1 MADQLYF
8 SRDTRLFIQFR
19 NQDDE
24 DDNTAGAGQL
34 WEVPIL
40 DGYSFSQTTNTSEI
54 LLSEME
60 STVGVSRRGRRL
72 FTDSLAPA
80 EWSFSTYIR
89 PFKSKGQTA
98 LDSAGQG
105 VAGAEAGSG
114 VDVHSVEEVLWAA
127 MAGADVY
134 DSSTGIA
141 TVDNLQNGTDT
152 DRVEGT
158 YTITESD
165 YTAAGG
171 GSGASFTIAVNGSGV
186 TTVSAVASPGDGYA
200 VNDTITVASEKLGAA
215 AGDTAFTFD
224 VATLTTGAKGF
235 RRAVNKVSGPVITP
249 GADKSTIVLTESNR
263 SALHPMHLYFV
274 IETDVDNPVIYKC
287 AEAVVNEVS
296 IDFDVEGIA
305 TLNWSGFAKEIEDR
319 SVNFRRGTGTTLTVG
334 QTGNATTPKR
344 TQDGTDTDLLTVGD
358 FYFQSDNASG
368 TAVHMVKTVPGSGN
382 LTLVQAIDEAVT
394 STNTFIRNRLT
405 SIDITADNK
414 TVFPGG
420 MVTNGDGKYSLTMTG
435 GSFTIANNIT
445 YLVPDE
451 LGFVN
456 KPLEHVTGARN
467 VTGSATC
474 YLTLSDS
481 DKTSGTSRQFFNDLV
496 STTAMS
502 QVVNKFAVT
511 LKIGGSAQAGTPS
524 LVITMPNV
532 HFEVPSHQVE
542 DVISLESN
550 FHALPADFGTANELT
565 NIEYYAPATY
575 S

>member
-8 SRDTRLFIQFR
+8 SRDTRLFIEFR

-89 PFKSKGQTA
+89 PFKSKGGSVA
-98 LDSAGQG
+98 SG
-105 VAGAEAGSG
+105 VASADGSG
-114 VDVHSVEEVLWAA
+114 TDVHSVEEVLWAA
-127 MAGADVY
+127 MSGADVY

-141 TVDNLQNGTDT
+141 TVDSTTGGTDNSRT
-152 DRVEGT
+152 QGV

-165 YTAAGG
+165 FTVSPNN
-171 GSGASFTIAVNGSGV
+171 GSGASFTITIDGNGAASI
-186 TTVSAVASPGDGYA
+186 AIASPGDGYA
-200 VNDTITVASEKLGAA
+200 VNDTITIASEKIGAD
-215 AGDTAFTFD
+215 AGDTALGFD
-224 VATLTTGAKGF
+224 VATLTSGAKGF
-235 RRAVNKVSGPVITP
+235 RRAVNKVSGPVVTP
-249 GADKSTIVLTESNR
+249 AASNSTIVMTESNR

-274 IETDVDNPVIYKC
+274 IETDALNPVIYKC

-305 TLNWSGFAKEIEDR
+305 TLNWSGFAKEIDDR
-319 SVNFRRGTGTTLTVG
+319 SVNFRTGTGTTLTVG

-344 TQDGTDTDLLTVGD
+344 TQDGADTDLLTPGD
-358 FYFQSDNASG
+358 FYFQTDNAQG

-382 LTLVQAIDEAVT
+382 LTLTQAIDEAVT

-496 STTAMS
+496 STSAMS

-550 FHALPADFGTANELT
+550 FHALPSDFGSANELT

>member
-8 SRDTRLFIQFR
+8 SRDTRLFVQFR

-24 DDNTAGAGQL
+24 DANTAGAGQL

-80 EWSFSTYIR
+80 EWNFSTYIR
-89 PFKSKGQTA
+89 PFKSKGGSVA
-98 LDSAGQG
+98 SG
-105 VAGAEAGSG
+105 VASADGSG
-114 VDVHSVEEVLWAA
+114 TDVHSVEEVLWAA
-127 MAGADVY
+127 MSGADVY
-134 DSSTGIA
+134 DSATGIA
-141 TVDNLQNGTDT
+141 TVAVD
-152 DRVEGT
+152 EAI
-158 YTITESD
+158 TI
-165 YTAAGG
+165 
-171 GSGASFTIAVNGSGV
+171 
-186 TTVSAVASPGDGYA
+186 
-200 VNDTITVASEKLGAA
+200 ASEKIGAA

-224 VATLTTGAKGF
+224 VATLTSGAKGF
-235 RRAVNKVSGPVITP
+235 RRAVNKVSGPVVTP
-249 GADKSTIVLTESNR
+249 ASDNSTIVMTESNR

-274 IETDVDNPVIYKC
+274 IETDALNPVIYKC

-305 TLNWSGFAKEIEDR
+305 TLNWSGFAKEIEDM
-319 SVNFRRGTGTTLTVG
+319 SVNFRTGTGTTLTVG

-344 TQDGTDTDLLTVGD
+344 TQDGTDTDLLTAGD
-358 FYFQSDNASG
+358 FYFQTDNAQG

-382 LTLVQAIDEAVT
+382 LTLTQAIDEAVT

-496 STTAMS
+496 STSAMS

-511 LKIGGSAQAGTPS
+511 LKIGGSAQEGTPS

>member
-8 SRDTRLFIQFR
+8 SRDTRLFIEFR

-89 PFKSKGQTA
+89 PFKSKGGSVA
-98 LDSAGQG
+98 SG
-105 VAGAEAGSG
+105 VASADGSG
-114 VDVHSVEEVLWAA
+114 TDVHSVEEVLWAA
-127 MAGADVY
+127 MSGADVY

-141 TVDNLQNGTDT
+141 TVDSVQGGTDS
-152 DRVEGT
+152 DRTAGT

-165 YTAAGG
+165 FTATGG
-171 GSGASFTIAVNGSGV
+171 GSGASFTITVNGSGV
-186 TTVSAVASPGDGYA
+186 ASIAVASPGDGYA
-200 VNDTITVASEKLGAA
+200 VNDTITIQSEKIGDAVGGTDLG
-215 AGDTAFTFD
+215 FD
-224 VATLTTGAKGF
+224 VATLTSGAKGF
-235 RRAVNKVSGPVITP
+235 RRAVNKVSGPVVTP
-249 GADKSTIVLTESNR
+249 AASNSTIVMTESNR

-274 IETDVDNPVIYKC
+274 IETDALNPVIYKC

-305 TLNWSGFAKEIEDR
+305 TLNWSGFAKEIDDR
-319 SVNFRRGTGTTLTVG
+319 SVNFRTGTGTTLTVG

-344 TQDGTDTDLLTVGD
+344 TQDGTDTDLLTAGD
-358 FYFQSDNASG
+358 FYFQTDNAQG

-382 LTLVQAIDEAVT
+382 LTLTQAIDEAVT

-420 MVTNGDGKYSLTMTG
+420 AVTNGDGKYSLTMTG

-467 VTGSATC
+467 ITGSATC

-496 STTAMS
+496 STSAMS

-550 FHALPADFGTANELT
+550 FHALPSDFGSANELT

>member
-8 SRDTRLFIQFR
+8 SRDTRLFIEFR

-89 PFKSKGQTA
+89 PFKSKGGSVA
-98 LDSAGQG
+98 SG
-105 VAGAEAGSG
+105 VASADGSG
-114 VDVHSVEEVLWAA
+114 TDIHSVEEVLWAA
-127 MAGADVY
+127 MSGADVY

-141 TVDNLQNGTDT
+141 TVDSTTGGTQAART
-152 DRVEGT
+152 AGT

-165 YTAAGG
+165 YTAGG
-171 GSGASFTIAVNGSGV
+171 SGSGASFTITVNGSGV
-186 TTVSAVASPGDGYA
+186 ASIAVASPGDGYA
-200 VNDTITVASEKLGAA
+200 VNDTITIQSEKIGDAVGGTDLG
-215 AGDTAFTFD
+215 FD
-224 VATLTTGAKGF
+224 VATLTSGAKGF
-235 RRAVNKVSGPVITP
+235 RRAVNKVSGPVVTP
-249 GADKSTIVLTESNR
+249 AATNSTIVMTESNR

-274 IETDVDNPVIYKC
+274 IETDALNPVIYKC

-305 TLNWSGFAKEIEDR
+305 TLNWSGFAKEIDDR
-319 SVNFRRGTGTTLTVG
+319 SVNFRTGTGTTLTVG

-344 TQDGTDTDLLTVGD
+344 TQDGADTDLLTAGD
-358 FYFQSDNASG
+358 FYFQTDNAQG

-420 MVTNGDGKYSLTMTG
+420 MVANGDGKYSLTMTG

-496 STTAMS
+496 STAAMS

-532 HFEVPSHQVE
+532 HFEVPSHQIE

>member
-8 SRDTRLFIQFR
+8 SRDTRLFIEFR

-24 DDNTAGAGQL
+24 DANTAGAGQL

-89 PFKSKGQTA
+89 PFKSKGGSVA
-98 LDSAGQG
+98 SG
-105 VAGAEAGSG
+105 VATADGSG
-114 VDVHSVEEVLWAA
+114 TDIHSVEEVLWAA
-127 MAGADVY
+127 MSGADVY
-134 DSSTGIA
+134 DSATGIA
-141 TVDNLQNGTDT
+141 AVDTLTGAGVQSPVRTP
-152 DRVEGT
+152 GT

-165 YTAAGG
+165 YTTDVSGG
-171 GSGASFTIAVNGSGV
+171 GTGASFTVTVAANGT
-186 TTVSAVASPGDGYA
+186 TTVAVASPGDGYA
-200 VNDTITVASEKLGAA
+200 VDETISVASDKLGAA
-215 AGDTAFTFD
+215 AGGTAFTFD
-224 VATLTTGAKGF
+224 VQTLTSGAKGF
-235 RRAVNKVSGPVITP
+235 RRSVNKVSGPVVTP
-249 GADKSTIVLTESNR
+249 AASNSTIVMTESNR

-274 IETDVDNPVIYKC
+274 IETDALNPVIYKC

-305 TLNWSGFAKEIEDR
+305 TLNWSGFAKEIDDR
-319 SVNFRRGTGTTLTVG
+319 SVNFRTGTGTTLTVG

-344 TQDGTDTDLLTVGD
+344 TQDGTDTDLLTAGD
-358 FYFQSDNASG
+358 FYFQTDNAQG

-382 LTLVQAIDEAVT
+382 LTLTQAIDEAVT

-435 GSFTIANNIT
+435 GSFTISNNIT

-496 STTAMS
+496 STAAMS

-532 HFEVPSHQVE
+532 HFEVPSHQIE

>member
-8 SRDTRLFIQFR
+8 SRDTRLFIEFR

-89 PFKSKGQTA
+89 PFKSKGGSVA
-98 LDSAGQG
+98 SG
-105 VAGAEAGSG
+105 VASADGSG
-114 VDVHSVEEVLWAA
+114 TDIHSVEEVLWAA
-127 MAGADVY
+127 MSGADVY

-141 TVDNLQNGTDT
+141 TVDSTTGGTDT
-152 DRVEGT
+152 DRTAGT

-165 YTAAGG
+165 YTAGG
-171 GSGASFTIAVNGSGV
+171 SGSGASFTITVNGSGV
-186 TTVSAVASPGDGYA
+186 ASIAVASPGDGYA
-200 VNDTITVASEKLGAA
+200 VNDTITIQSEKIGDAVGSTDLG
-215 AGDTAFTFD
+215 FD
-224 VATLTTGAKGF
+224 VATLTSGAKGF
-235 RRAVNKVSGPVITP
+235 RRAVNKVSGPVVTP
-249 GADKSTIVLTESNR
+249 AATNSTIVMTESNR

-274 IETDVDNPVIYKC
+274 IETDALNPVIYKC

-305 TLNWSGFAKEIEDR
+305 TLNWSGFAKEIDDR
-319 SVNFRRGTGTTLTVG
+319 SVNFRTGTGTTLTVG

-344 TQDGTDTDLLTVGD
+344 TQDGTDTDLLTAGD
-358 FYFQSDNASG
+358 FYFQTDNAQG

-420 MVTNGDGKYSLTMTG
+420 MVANGDGKYSLTMTG
-435 GSFTIANNIT
+435 GSFTISNNIT

-467 VTGSATC
+467 VTGAATC

-496 STTAMS
+496 STAAMS

>member
-8 SRDTRLFIQFR
+8 SRDTRLFIEFR

-89 PFKSKGQTA
+89 PFKSKGGSVA
-98 LDSAGQG
+98 SG
-105 VAGAEAGSG
+105 VASADGSG
-114 VDVHSVEEVLWAA
+114 TDIHSVEEVLWAA
-127 MAGADVY
+127 MSGADVY

-141 TVDNLQNGTDT
+141 TVDSTTGGTDT
-152 DRVEGT
+152 DRTAGT

-165 YTAAGG
+165 YTAGG
-171 GSGASFTIAVNGSGV
+171 SGSGASFTITIDGNGAA
-186 TTVSAVASPGDGYA
+186 TIAVASPGDGYA
-200 VNDTITVASEKLGAA
+200 VNDTITIQSEKIGDAVGSTDLG
-215 AGDTAFTFD
+215 FD
-224 VATLTTGAKGF
+224 VATLTSGAKGF
-235 RRAVNKVSGPVITP
+235 RRAVNKVSGPVVTP
-249 GADKSTIVLTESNR
+249 AATNSTIVMTESNR

-274 IETDVDNPVIYKC
+274 IETDALNPVIYKC

-305 TLNWSGFAKEIEDR
+305 TLNWSGFAKEIDDR
-319 SVNFRRGTGTTLTVG
+319 SVNFRTGTGTTLTVG

-344 TQDGTDTDLLTVGD
+344 TQDGADTDLLTAGD
-358 FYFQSDNASG
+358 FYFQTDNAQG

-420 MVTNGDGKYSLTMTG
+420 MVANGDGKYSLTMTG
-435 GSFTIANNIT
+435 GSFTISNNIT

-467 VTGSATC
+467 VTGAATC

-496 STTAMS
+496 STAAMS

-532 HFEVPSHQVE
+532 HFEVPSHQIE

>member
-8 SRDTRLFIQFR
+8 SRDTRLFIEFR

-89 PFKSKGQTA
+89 PFKSKGGSVA
-98 LDSAGQG
+98 SG
-105 VAGAEAGSG
+105 VASADGSG
-114 VDVHSVEEVLWAA
+114 TDVHSVEEVLWAA
-127 MAGADVY
+127 MSGADVY

-141 TVDNLQNGTDT
+141 TVDSTTGGTDNSRT
-152 DRVEGT
+152 QGV

-165 YTAAGG
+165 FTVSPNN
-171 GSGASFTIAVNGSGV
+171 GSGASFTITIDGNGAASI
-186 TTVSAVASPGDGYA
+186 AIASPGDGYA
-200 VNDTITVASEKLGAA
+200 VNDTITIASEKIGAD
-215 AGDTAFTFD
+215 AGDTALGFD
-224 VATLTTGAKGF
+224 VATLTSGAKGF
-235 RRAVNKVSGPVITP
+235 RRAVNKVSGPVVTP
-249 GADKSTIVLTESNR
+249 AASNSTIVMTESNR

-274 IETDVDNPVIYKC
+274 IETDALNPVIYKC

-305 TLNWSGFAKEIEDR
+305 TLNWSGFAKEIDDR
-319 SVNFRRGTGTTLTVG
+319 SVNFRTGTGTTLTVG

-344 TQDGTDTDLLTVGD
+344 TQDGADTDLLTPGD
-358 FYFQSDNASG
+358 FYFQTDNAQG

-382 LTLVQAIDEAVT
+382 LTLTQAIDEAVT

-496 STTAMS
+496 STAAMS

-532 HFEVPSHQVE
+532 HFEVPSHQIE

-550 FHALPADFGTANELT
+550 FHALPSDFGSANELT

>member
-8 SRDTRLFIQFR
+8 SRDTRLFVQFR

-24 DDNTAGAGQL
+24 DADTAGAGQL

-80 EWSFSTYIR
+80 EWSFSTYVR
-89 PFKSKGQTA
+89 PFKSKGGSVA
-98 LDSAGQG
+98 SG
-105 VAGAEAGSG
+105 VATADGSG
-114 VDVHSVEEVLWAA
+114 TDIHSVEEVLWAA
-127 MAGADVY
+127 MSGADVY
-134 DSSTGIA
+134 DSSSGIA
-141 TVDNLQNGTDT
+141 TVNDLGGATDVS
-152 DRVEGT
+152 RLEAT

-165 YTAAGG
+165 YTTDVTDGG
-171 GSGASFTIAVNGSGV
+171 TGASFTITVDSNGV
-186 TTVSAVASPGDGYA
+186 TAVAAVASPGDGF
-200 VNDTITVASEKLGAA
+200 VVDETITVPSEKLGAS

-235 RRAVNKVSGPVITP
+235 RRAVNKVSGPVVTP
-249 GADKSTIVLTESNR
+249 AAATSTLVMTESNR
-263 SALHPMHLYFV
+263 SALHPMHMYFV
-274 IETDVDNPVIYKC
+274 IETDAENPIIYKMNESV
-287 AEAVVNEVS
+287 ANEVS

-305 TLNWSGFAKEIEDR
+305 TLNWSGFAKEINDV
-319 SVNFRRGTGTTLTVG
+319 SANFRTGTGTTMASG
-334 QTGNATTPKR
+334 QKR
-344 TQDGTDTDLLTVGD
+344 TQDGSDTGVALAAGDL
-358 FYFQSDNASG
+358 YFQTDNAQG
-368 TAVHMVKTVPGSGN
+368 TAVHLVNSTPAGGAH
-382 LTLVQAIDEAVT
+382 LTQAIDEAVT

-405 SIDITADNK
+405 NIDITASNT

-420 MVTNGDGKYSLTMTG
+420 AVTNGDGKYSLTMTG
-435 GSFTIANNIT
+435 GSFTISNNIT

-456 KPLEHVTGARN
+456 KPLEHVTGGRN
-467 VTGSATC
+467 ITGTSTC

-481 DKTSGTSRQFFNDLV
+481 DTTSGTSRQFFNDLT
-496 STTAMS
+496 STSAMS
-502 QVVNKFAVT
+502 QVVNQFNVV

-524 LVITMPNV
+524 LVITMPQV
-532 HFEVPSHQVE
+532 HFEVPSHSIE

-550 FHALPADFGTANELT
+550 FHALPADFGTANEVT
-565 NIEYYAPATY
+565 DIVYYAPATY

>member
-8 SRDTRLFIQFR
+8 SRDTRLFIEFR

-89 PFKSKGQTA
+89 PFKSKGGSVA
-98 LDSAGQG
+98 SG
-105 VAGAEAGSG
+105 VASADGSG
-114 VDVHSVEEVLWAA
+114 TDVHSVEEVLWAA
-127 MAGADVY
+127 MSGADVY

-141 TVDNLQNGTDT
+141 TVDSTTGGTDT
-152 DRVEGT
+152 DRTAGT

-165 YTAAGG
+165 FTATGG
-171 GSGASFTIAVNGSGV
+171 GSGASFTITVNGSGV
-186 TTVSAVASPGDGYA
+186 ASIAVASPGDGYA
-200 VNDTITVASEKLGAA
+200 VNDTITIQSEKIGDAVGGTDLG
-215 AGDTAFTFD
+215 FD
-224 VATLTTGAKGF
+224 VATLTSGAKGF
-235 RRAVNKVSGPVITP
+235 RRAVNKVSGPVVTP
-249 GADKSTIVLTESNR
+249 AASNSTIVMTESNR

-274 IETDVDNPVIYKC
+274 IETDALNPVIYKC

-305 TLNWSGFAKEIEDR
+305 TLNWSGFAKEIDDR
-319 SVNFRRGTGTTLTVG
+319 SVNFRTGTGTTLTVG

-344 TQDGTDTDLLTVGD
+344 TQDGTDTDLLTAGD
-358 FYFQSDNASG
+358 FYFQTDNAQG

-382 LTLVQAIDEAVT
+382 LTLTQAIDEAVT

-420 MVTNGDGKYSLTMTG
+420 AVTNGDGKYSLTMTG

-467 VTGSATC
+467 ITGSATC

-496 STTAMS
+496 STSAMS

-550 FHALPADFGTANELT
+550 FHALPSDFGSANELT

>member
-8 SRDTRLFIQFR
+8 SRDTRLFVQFR

-24 DDNTAGAGQL
+24 DANTAGAGQL

-89 PFKSKGQTA
+89 PFKSKGGSVA
-98 LDSAGQG
+98 SG
-105 VAGAEAGSG
+105 VASADGSG
-114 VDVHSVEEVLWAA
+114 TDVHSVEEVLWAA
-127 MAGADVY
+127 MSGADVY

-141 TVDNLQNGTDT
+141 TVDTLGGATDT
-152 DRVEGT
+152 DRTEGT

-165 YTAAGG
+165 YTTDVSGG
-171 GSGASFTIAVNGSGV
+171 GTGASFTVSVNGSGV
-186 TTVSAVASPGDGYA
+186 TTVAVASPGDGWA
-200 VNDTITVASEKLGAA
+200 VDETISIASEFIGAA

-224 VATLTTGAKGF
+224 VATLTAGAKGF
-235 RRAVNKVSGPVITP
+235 RRAVNKVSGPVVTP
-249 GADKSTIVLTESNR
+249 ATSTNTIVMTESNR

-274 IETDVDNPVIYKC
+274 IETDALNPVIYKC
-287 AEAVVNEVS
+287 AEAVANEVS
-296 IDFDVEGIA
+296 VDFDVEGIA
-305 TLNWSGFAKEIEDR
+305 TLNWSGFAKEIEDV
-319 SVNFRRGTGTTLTVG
+319 STAFRTGTGTTLTVG

-344 TQDGTDTDLLTVGD
+344 TQDGTDGALLQAGD
-358 FYFQSDNASG
+358 FYFQTDNAQG

-382 LTLVQAIDEAVT
+382 LTLTQAIDEAVT

-405 SIDITADNK
+405 KIEITSDNK

-420 MVTNGDGKYSLTMTG
+420 MVTNGDGKYNLTMTG

-481 DKTSGTSRQFFNDLV
+481 DTTSGTSRQFFNDLV
-496 STTAMS
+496 STSAMS
-502 QVVNKFAVT
+502 QVVNKFTVV
-511 LKIGGSAQAGTPS
+511 LEIGGAAQAGTPA

-532 HFEVPSHQVE
+532 HFEVPSHSVE

-550 FHALPADFGTANELT
+550 FHALPADFGTANEVT
-565 NIEYYAPATY
+565 NLVYYAPATY

>member
-8 SRDTRLFIQFR
+8 SRDTRLFVQMR
-19 NQDDE
+19 NQDAE
-24 DDNTAGAGQL
+24 DDGTAGAGSV
-34 WEVPIL
+34 WEIPVL

-60 STVGVSRRGRRL
+60 STAGISRRGRRM

-89 PFKSKGQTA
+89 PFHSKGGSVAT
-98 LDSAGQG
+98 G
-105 VAGAEAGSG
+105 VKAADNGT
-114 VDVHSVEEVLWAA
+114 DVHAVEEVLWAA
-127 MAGADVY
+127 MGGADVY
-134 DSSTGIA
+134 HSATGVA
-141 TVDNLQNGTDT
+141 TVDTLGGATDT
-152 DRVEGT
+152 SRAAGT
-158 YTITESD
+158 YTINEDD
-165 YTAAGG
+165 YTMSDGTG
-171 GSGASFTIAVNGSGV
+171 RGASFTITVNGSGV
-186 TTVSAVASPGDGYA
+186 ASVTTVLSGGDGYA
-200 VNDTITVASEKLGAA
+200 VDDTFSIPSEKIGAA

-224 VATLTTGAKGF
+224 VATLTTAGYDF
-235 RRAVNKVSGPVITP
+235 RRAVNKVSGPVVSP
-249 GADKSTIVLTESNR
+249 ASGLSTVVMTESNR
-263 SALHPMHLYFV
+263 SALHPLHFYFV
-274 IETDVDNPVIYKC
+274 IDTDTSNPIVYKL

-305 TLNWSGFAKEIEDR
+305 TLNWSGMAKEVEDMSG
-319 SVNFRRGTGTTLTVG
+319 SVHVDATL
-334 QTGNATTPKR
+334 PI
-344 TQDGTDTDLLTVGD
+344 GTDTTTDGSTVALGD
-358 FYFQSDNASG
+358 IWLDSDNAQGSAFHILSAVTG
-368 TAVHMVKTVPGSGN
+368 NSNACTAT
-382 LTLVQAIDEAVT
+382 QAIDEAIT

-414 TVFPGG
+414 TIFPGG
-420 MVTNGDGKYSLTMTG
+420 STANGDGKYNLALTG

-481 DKTSGTSRQFFNDLV
+481 DSTSGTSRQFFNDLV
-496 STTAMS
+496 STSAMS

-511 LKIGGSAQAGTPS
+511 LKIGGSAQDGTAS
-524 LVITMPNV
+524 LVIQMDNV
-532 HFEVPSHQVE
+532 HFEVPSHSVE

-550 FHALPADFGTANELT
+550 FHALPTGFDSANEIT
-565 NIEYYAPATY
+565 NLKYYAPTTY

>member
-8 SRDTRLFIQFR
+8 SRDTRLFIEFR

-89 PFKSKGQTA
+89 PFKSKGGSVA
-98 LDSAGQG
+98 SG
-105 VAGAEAGSG
+105 VASADGSG
-114 VDVHSVEEVLWAA
+114 TDIHSVEEVLWAA
-127 MAGADVY
+127 MSGADVY
-134 DSSTGIA
+134 DSATGIA
-141 TVDNLQNGTDT
+141 TVDTLGGTTDT
-152 DRVEGT
+152 DRTAGT

-165 YTAAGG
+165 YTTDVSGG
-171 GSGASFTIAVNGSGV
+171 GTGASFTVTVNGSGV
-186 TTVSAVASPGDGYA
+186 ASVAVASPGDGFA
-200 VNDTITVASEKLGAA
+200 VDETITIASEKIGAA

-224 VATLTTGAKGF
+224 VATLTSGAKGF
-235 RRAVNKVSGPVITP
+235 KRAVNKVSGPVVTP
-249 GADKSTIVLTESNR
+249 ASDNSTIVMTESNR

-274 IETDVDNPVIYKC
+274 IETDALNPVIYKC

-305 TLNWSGFAKEIEDR
+305 TLNWSGFAKEIDDR
-319 SVNFRRGTGTTLTVG
+319 SVNFRTGTGTTLTVG

-344 TQDGTDTDLLTVGD
+344 TQDGTDTDLLTAGD
-358 FYFQSDNASG
+358 FYFQTDNAQG

-496 STTAMS
+496 STAAMS

-511 LKIGGSAQAGTPS
+511 LKIGGSAQEGTPS

>member
-8 SRDTRLFIQFR
+8 SRDTRLFIEFR

-89 PFKSKGQTA
+89 PFKSKGGSVA
-98 LDSAGQG
+98 SG
-105 VAGAEAGSG
+105 VASADGSG
-114 VDVHSVEEVLWAA
+114 TDIHSVEEVLWAA
-127 MAGADVY
+127 MSGADVY

-141 TVDNLQNGTDT
+141 TVDSTTGGTDT
-152 DRVEGT
+152 DRTAGT

-165 YTAAGG
+165 YTAGG
-171 GSGASFTIAVNGSGV
+171 SGSGASFTITIDSNGAA
-186 TTVSAVASPGDGYA
+186 TIAVASPGDGYA
-200 VNDTITVASEKLGAA
+200 VNDTITIQSEKIGDAVGGTDLG
-215 AGDTAFTFD
+215 FD
-224 VATLTTGAKGF
+224 VATLTSGAKGF
-235 RRAVNKVSGPVITP
+235 RRAVNKVSGPVVTP
-249 GADKSTIVLTESNR
+249 AATNSTIVMTESNR

-274 IETDVDNPVIYKC
+274 IETDALNPVIYKC

-305 TLNWSGFAKEIEDR
+305 TLNWSGFAKEIDDR
-319 SVNFRRGTGTTLTVG
+319 SVNFRTGTGTTLTVG

-344 TQDGTDTDLLTVGD
+344 TQDGTDTDLLTAGD
-358 FYFQSDNASG
+358 FYFQTDNAQG

-420 MVTNGDGKYSLTMTG
+420 MVANGDGKYSLTMTG

-496 STTAMS
+496 STAAMS

-532 HFEVPSHQVE
+532 HFEVPSHQIE

>member
-8 SRDTRLFIQFR
+8 SRDTRLFVQFR

-24 DDNTAGAGQL
+24 DANTAGAGQL

-60 STVGVSRRGRRL
+60 STVGVSRRGRRM

-89 PFKSKGQTA
+89 PFKSKGGSVA
-98 LDSAGQG
+98 SG
-105 VAGAEAGSG
+105 VASADGSG
-114 VDVHSVEEVLWAA
+114 TDVHSVEEVLWAA
-127 MAGADVY
+127 MSGADVY

-141 TVDNLQNGTDT
+141 TVDTLGGATDT
-152 DRVEGT
+152 SRAEGT

-165 YTAAGG
+165 YTTDVSGG
-171 GSGASFTIAVNGSGV
+171 GTGASFTVSVNGSGV
-186 TTVSAVASPGDGYA
+186 TTVAVASPGDGWA
-200 VNDTITVASEKLGAA
+200 VDETISVASEFIGAD

-224 VATLTTGAKGF
+224 VATLTSGAKGF
-235 RRAVNKVSGPVITP
+235 RRAVNKVSGPVVTP
-249 GADKSTIVLTESNR
+249 ATSTNTIVMTESNR

-274 IETDVDNPVIYKC
+274 IETDALNPVIYKC
-287 AEAVVNEVS
+287 AEAVANEVS

-305 TLNWSGFAKEIEDR
+305 TLNWSGFAKEIEDV
-319 SVNFRRGTGTTLTVG
+319 STAFRTGTGTTLTVG

-344 TQDGTDTDLLTVGD
+344 TQDGTDGALLQAGDL
-358 FYFQSDNASG
+358 YFQTDNAQG

-382 LTLVQAIDEAVT
+382 LTLTQAIDEAVT

-405 SIDITADNK
+405 KIEITSDNK
-414 TVFPGG
+414 TIFPGG
-420 MVTNGDGKYSLTMTG
+420 MVTNGDGKYNLTMTG
-435 GSFTIANNIT
+435 GSFTISNNIT

-481 DKTSGTSRQFFNDLV
+481 DTTSGTSRQFFNDLV
-496 STTAMS
+496 STSAMS
-502 QVVNKFAVT
+502 QVVNKFTVV
-511 LKIGGSAQAGTPS
+511 LEIGGAAQAGTPA

-532 HFEVPSHQVE
+532 HFEVPSHSVE

-550 FHALPADFGTANELT
+550 FHALPADFGTANEVT
-565 NIEYYAPATY
+565 NLVYYAPATY

>member
-8 SRDTRLFIQFR
+8 SRDTRLFIEFR

-89 PFKSKGQTA
+89 PFKSKGGSVA
-98 LDSAGQG
+98 SG
-105 VAGAEAGSG
+105 VASADGSG
-114 VDVHSVEEVLWAA
+114 TDVHSVEEVLWAA
-127 MAGADVY
+127 MSGADVY

-141 TVDNLQNGTDT
+141 TVDSTTGGTDT
-152 DRVEGT
+152 DRTAGT

-165 YTAAGG
+165 FTATGG
-171 GSGASFTIAVNGSGV
+171 GSGASFTITVNGSGV
-186 TTVSAVASPGDGYA
+186 ASIAVASPGDGYA
-200 VNDTITVASEKLGAA
+200 VNDTITIQSEKIGDAVGGTDLG
-215 AGDTAFTFD
+215 FD
-224 VATLTTGAKGF
+224 VATLTSGAKGF
-235 RRAVNKVSGPVITP
+235 RRAVNKVSGPVVTP
-249 GADKSTIVLTESNR
+249 AASNSTIVMTESNR

-274 IETDVDNPVIYKC
+274 IETDALNPVIYKC

-305 TLNWSGFAKEIEDR
+305 TLNWSGFAKEIDDR
-319 SVNFRRGTGTTLTVG
+319 SVNFRTGTGTTLTVG

-344 TQDGTDTDLLTVGD
+344 TQDGTDTDLLTAGD
-358 FYFQSDNASG
+358 FYFQTDNAQG

-382 LTLVQAIDEAVT
+382 LTLTQAIDEAVT

-420 MVTNGDGKYSLTMTG
+420 AVTNGDGKYSLTMTG

-467 VTGSATC
+467 ITGSATC

-496 STTAMS
+496 STSAMS

-532 HFEVPSHQVE
+532 HFDVPSHQVE

-550 FHALPADFGTANELT
+550 FHALPSDFGSANELT

>member
-8 SRDTRLFIQFR
+8 SRDTRLFVQFR

-89 PFKSKGQTA
+89 PFKSKGGSVA
-98 LDSAGQG
+98 SG
-105 VAGAEAGSG
+105 VASADGSG
-114 VDVHSVEEVLWAA
+114 TDIHSVEEVLWAA
-127 MAGADVY
+127 MSGADVY

-141 TVDNLQNGTDT
+141 TVDSTTGGTDT
-152 DRVEGT
+152 DRTAGT

-165 YTAAGG
+165 FTATGG
-171 GSGASFTIAVNGSGV
+171 GSGASFTITVNGSGV
-186 TTVSAVASPGDGYA
+186 ASIAVASPGDGYA
-200 VNDTITVASEKLGAA
+200 VNDTITIQSEKIGDAVGGTDLG
-215 AGDTAFTFD
+215 FD
-224 VATLTTGAKGF
+224 VATLTSGAKGF
-235 RRAVNKVSGPVITP
+235 RRAVNKVSGPVVTP
-249 GADKSTIVLTESNR
+249 ASDNSTIVMTESNR

-274 IETDVDNPVIYKC
+274 IETDALNPVIYKC

-305 TLNWSGFAKEIEDR
+305 TLNWSGFAKEIEDM
-319 SVNFRRGTGTTLTVG
+319 SVNFRTGTGTTLTVG

-344 TQDGTDTDLLTVGD
+344 TQDGTDTDLLTAGD
-358 FYFQSDNASG
+358 FYFQTDNAQG

-420 MVTNGDGKYSLTMTG
+420 MVSNGDGKYSLTMTG

-496 STTAMS
+496 STAAMS

-532 HFEVPSHQVE
+532 HFEVPSHQIE

>member
-8 SRDTRLFIQFR
+8 SRDTRLFIEFR

-89 PFKSKGQTA
+89 PFKSKGGSVA
-98 LDSAGQG
+98 SG
-105 VAGAEAGSG
+105 VASADGSG
-114 VDVHSVEEVLWAA
+114 TDIHSVEEVLWAA
-127 MAGADVY
+127 MSGADVY

-141 TVDNLQNGTDT
+141 TVDSTTGGTQAART
-152 DRVEGT
+152 AGT

-165 YTAAGG
+165 YTAGG
-171 GSGASFTIAVNGSGV
+171 SGSGASFTITVNGSGV
-186 TTVSAVASPGDGYA
+186 ASIAVASPGDGYA
-200 VNDTITVASEKLGAA
+200 VNDTITIQSEKIGDAVGGTDLG
-215 AGDTAFTFD
+215 FD
-224 VATLTTGAKGF
+224 VATLTSGAKGF
-235 RRAVNKVSGPVITP
+235 RRAVNKVSGPVVTP
-249 GADKSTIVLTESNR
+249 AATNSTIVMTESNR

-274 IETDVDNPVIYKC
+274 IETDALNPVIYKC

-305 TLNWSGFAKEIEDR
+305 TLNWSGFAKEIDDR
-319 SVNFRRGTGTTLTVG
+319 SVNFRTGTGTTLTVG

-344 TQDGTDTDLLTVGD
+344 TQDGADTDLLTAGD
-358 FYFQSDNASG
+358 FYFQTDNAQG

-420 MVTNGDGKYSLTMTG
+420 MVANGDGKYSLTMTG
-435 GSFTIANNIT
+435 GSFTISNNIT

-496 STTAMS
+496 STAAMS

-532 HFEVPSHQVE
+532 HFEVPSHQIE

>member
-8 SRDTRLFIQFR
+8 SRDTRLFIEFR

-89 PFKSKGQTA
+89 PFKSKGGSVA
-98 LDSAGQG
+98 SG
-105 VAGAEAGSG
+105 VASADGSG
-114 VDVHSVEEVLWAA
+114 TDIHSVEEVLWAA
-127 MAGADVY
+127 MSGADVY

-141 TVDNLQNGTDT
+141 TVDSTTGGTDT
-152 DRVEGT
+152 DRTAGT

-165 YTAAGG
+165 YTAGG
-171 GSGASFTIAVNGSGV
+171 SGSGASFTITVNGSGV
-186 TTVSAVASPGDGYA
+186 ASIAVASPGDGYA
-200 VNDTITVASEKLGAA
+200 VNDTITIQSEKIGDAVGSTDLG
-215 AGDTAFTFD
+215 FD
-224 VATLTTGAKGF
+224 VATLTSGAKGF
-235 RRAVNKVSGPVITP
+235 RRAVNKVSGPVVTP
-249 GADKSTIVLTESNR
+249 AATNSTIVMTESNR

-274 IETDVDNPVIYKC
+274 IETDALNPVIYKC

-305 TLNWSGFAKEIEDR
+305 TLNWSGFAKEIDDR
-319 SVNFRRGTGTTLTVG
+319 SVNFRTGTGTTLTVG

-344 TQDGTDTDLLTVGD
+344 TQDGTDTDLLTAGD
-358 FYFQSDNASG
+358 FYFQTDNAQG

-420 MVTNGDGKYSLTMTG
+420 MVSNGDGKYSLTMTG

-467 VTGSATC
+467 VTGAATC

-496 STTAMS
+496 STAAMS

-532 HFEVPSHQVE
+532 HFEVPSHQIE

>member
-8 SRDTRLFIQFR
+8 SRDTRLFIEFR

-89 PFKSKGQTA
+89 PFKSKGGSVA
-98 LDSAGQG
+98 SG
-105 VAGAEAGSG
+105 VASADGSG
-114 VDVHSVEEVLWAA
+114 TDVHSVEEVLWAA
-127 MAGADVY
+127 MSGADVY

-141 TVDNLQNGTDT
+141 TVDSTTGGTDT
-152 DRVEGT
+152 DRTAGT

-165 YTAAGG
+165 FTATGG
-171 GSGASFTIAVNGSGV
+171 GSGASFTITVNGSGV
-186 TTVSAVASPGDGYA
+186 ASIAVASPGDGYA
-200 VNDTITVASEKLGAA
+200 VNDTITIQSEKIGDAVGGTDLG
-215 AGDTAFTFD
+215 FD
-224 VATLTTGAKGF
+224 VATLTSGAKGF
-235 RRAVNKVSGPVITP
+235 RRAVNKVSGPVVTP
-249 GADKSTIVLTESNR
+249 AASNSTIVMTESNR

-274 IETDVDNPVIYKC
+274 IETDALNPVIYKC

-305 TLNWSGFAKEIEDR
+305 TLNWSGFAKEIDDR
-319 SVNFRRGTGTTLTVG
+319 SVNFRTGTGTTLTVG

-344 TQDGTDTDLLTVGD
+344 TQDGTDTDLLTAGD
-358 FYFQSDNASG
+358 FYFQTDNAQG

-382 LTLVQAIDEAVT
+382 LTLTQAIDEAVT

-420 MVTNGDGKYSLTMTG
+420 AVTNGDGKYSLTMTG

-496 STTAMS
+496 STSAMS

-550 FHALPADFGTANELT
+550 FHALPSDFGSANELT

>member
-24 DDNTAGAGQL
+24 DANTAGAGQL

-89 PFKSKGQTA
+89 PFKSKGGSVA
-98 LDSAGQG
+98 SG
-105 VAGAEAGSG
+105 VATADGSG
-114 VDVHSVEEVLWAA
+114 TDVHSVEEVLWAA
-127 MAGADVY
+127 MSGADVY

-141 TVDNLQNGTDT
+141 TVDTLGGGTDT
-152 DRVEGT
+152 SRAEGT
-158 YTITESD
+158 YTVTESD
-165 YTAAGG
+165 YTTDVSGG
-171 GSGASFTIAVNGSGV
+171 GTGASFTIAVNGSGV

-200 VNDTITVASEKLGAA
+200 VDETISVPSEKIGAD

-224 VATLTTGAKGF
+224 VATLTSGAKGF

-249 GADKSTIVLTESNR
+249 ATSTSTVVMTESNR
-263 SALHPMHLYFV
+263 SALHPMQLYFV
-274 IETDVDNPVIYKC
+274 IETDALNPVIYKC
-287 AEAVVNEVS
+287 SEAVANEVS

-305 TLNWSGFAKEIEDR
+305 TLNWSGFAKEIEDL
-319 SVNFRRGTGTTLTVG
+319 STNFRTGTGTTLTVG

-344 TQDGTDTDLLTVGD
+344 TQDGTDGDLLVAGD
-358 FYFQSDNASG
+358 FYFQTDNAQG

-382 LTLVQAIDEAVT
+382 LTLTQAIDEAVT

-405 SIDITADNK
+405 KIEITADNK

-420 MVTNGDGKYSLTMTG
+420 MVSNGDGKYNLTMTG
-435 GSFTIANNIT
+435 GSFTIGNNIS

-481 DKTSGTSRQFFNDLV
+481 DKTSGTSRQFFNDLT
-496 STTAMS
+496 STAAMG
-502 QVVNKFAVT
+502 QVVNVFTVT
-511 LKIGGSAQAGTPS
+511 LEIGGSAQAGTPA
-524 LVITMPNV
+524 LVITMPKV
-532 HFEVPSHQVE
+532 HFEVPSHSVE

-550 FHALPADFGTANELT
+550 FHALPADFGTANEIT
-565 NIEYYAPATY
+565 NLVYYAPATY

>member
-8 SRDTRLFIQFR
+8 SRDTRLFIEFR

-89 PFKSKGQTA
+89 PFKSKGGSVA
-98 LDSAGQG
+98 SG
-105 VAGAEAGSG
+105 VASADGSG
-114 VDVHSVEEVLWAA
+114 TDIHSVEEVLWAA
-127 MAGADVY
+127 MSGADVY

-141 TVDNLQNGTDT
+141 TVDSTTGGTDT
-152 DRVEGT
+152 DRTAGT

-165 YTAAGG
+165 YTAGG
-171 GSGASFTIAVNGSGV
+171 SGSGASFTITIDGNGAA
-186 TTVSAVASPGDGYA
+186 TIAVASPGDGYA
-200 VNDTITVASEKLGAA
+200 VNDTITIQSEKIGDAVGGTDLG
-215 AGDTAFTFD
+215 FD
-224 VATLTTGAKGF
+224 VATLTSGAKGF
-235 RRAVNKVSGPVITP
+235 RRAVNKVSGPVVTP
-249 GADKSTIVLTESNR
+249 AATNSTIVMTESNR

-274 IETDVDNPVIYKC
+274 IETDALNPVIYKC

-305 TLNWSGFAKEIEDR
+305 TLNWSGFAKEIDDR
-319 SVNFRRGTGTTLTVG
+319 SVNFRTGTGTTLTVG

-344 TQDGTDTDLLTVGD
+344 TQDGTDTDLLTAGD
-358 FYFQSDNASG
+358 FYFQTDNAQG

-420 MVTNGDGKYSLTMTG
+420 MVSNGDGKYSLTMTG
-435 GSFTIANNIT
+435 GSFTISNNIT

-467 VTGSATC
+467 VTGAATC

-496 STTAMS
+496 STAAMS

-532 HFEVPSHQVE
+532 HFEVPSHQIE

>member
-8 SRDTRLFIQFR
+8 SRDTRLFIEFR

-89 PFKSKGQTA
+89 PFKSKGGSVA
-98 LDSAGQG
+98 SG
-105 VAGAEAGSG
+105 VASADGSG
-114 VDVHSVEEVLWAA
+114 TDIHSVEEVLWAA
-127 MAGADVY
+127 MSGADVY

-141 TVDNLQNGTDT
+141 TVDSTTGGTQAART
-152 DRVEGT
+152 AGT

-165 YTAAGG
+165 YTAGG
-171 GSGASFTIAVNGSGV
+171 SGSGASFTITIDGNGAA
-186 TTVSAVASPGDGYA
+186 TIAVASPGDGYA
-200 VNDTITVASEKLGAA
+200 VNDTITIQSEKIGDAVGSTDLG
-215 AGDTAFTFD
+215 FD
-224 VATLTTGAKGF
+224 VATLTSGAKGF
-235 RRAVNKVSGPVITP
+235 RRAVNKVSGPVVTP
-249 GADKSTIVLTESNR
+249 AATNSTIVMTESNR

-274 IETDVDNPVIYKC
+274 IETDALNPVIYKC

-305 TLNWSGFAKEIEDR
+305 TLNWSGFAKEIDDR
-319 SVNFRRGTGTTLTVG
+319 SVNFRTGTGTTLTVG

-344 TQDGTDTDLLTVGD
+344 TQDGADTDLLTAGD
-358 FYFQSDNASG
+358 FYFQTDNAQG

-420 MVTNGDGKYSLTMTG
+420 MVANGDGKYSLTMTG

-467 VTGSATC
+467 VTGAATC

-496 STTAMS
+496 STAAMS

-532 HFEVPSHQVE
+532 HFEVPSHQIE